1 MGLTASSQN
10 EAHLGMQPNPLTQSS
25 SAAAPQA
32 GTSEHPKG
40 RFFFY
45 CDYVLQWWHLC
56 NAV

>member
-45 CDYVLQWWHLC
+45 CDYVLQ
-56 NAV
+56 